1 MVSHFVTGKVHPE
14 DVGGTSSAETT
25 FGEVGEWNMLG
36 LRGGEIFSSYSF
48 SLSLKNLLMAENP
61 RVVRRQHIMSW
72 WGIIRVCTLAIDRGH
87 ASIS

>member
-36 LRGGEIFSSYSF
+36 LRGEKFLAVTALV
-48 SLSLKNLLMAENP
+48 SLNNLLMAENP